1 MALRQRLLRDIA
13 EMRENPYP
21 NIKFIPYE
29 NDITKACLILTPNGE
44 APLHLTILFRDDY
57 PLRPPTVKIQSYVIH
72 PNVMGDYICASI
84 LNTTEGYTPAYTL
97 KGICI
102 QLLSFFGSDN
112 IEQDYGGTADLTR
125 NRMSNVYQVRSL
137 LYECKHCDIGR
148 PDALPLTVF
157 IRTPSKPHARSAVVS
172 SSASPDNRRKSNS
185 PKLRAMAASQAF
197 HSQQPKRHME
207 DLLVQNPTVKL
218 AELSDLPDEILVNL
232 CEYLETEELAPLSR
246 AWHRIGSEKGI
257 VSRFNVIRNRE
268 LVCFCLKKDFN
279 NAQLGIGVHVG
290 SSGRLGKLESEF
302 DLLSLEAF
310 EQHHVRRS
318 VQGLPF
324 DAWLPLPISR
334 RHYNSVKHV
343 AEPRL
348 LKISQQARFGSF
360 SPVEVIYAFM
370 NDIVVRLSTAA
381 ESDFNQSSLV
391 HASEKAIESY
401 YHLFHLLLC
410 LATEDPRRVRTVN
423 QTIKDFLDG
432 KTSKVFVPNLGFL
445 LIAVLISDA
454 DMTVDLLMAIIRETV
469 TRNVVWML
477 DKRGANMPELCYIEA
492 DTISHYRLQKTFDAS
507 KTSYRL
513 LMFLNLFRQT
523 INRGNKSLVQL
534 RDELFDSH
542 GAPPRGTAAKLANDI
557 KQLQQVKNF
566 PAFIKIMG
574 LTPPPASQFT
584 SFLRNCVEESMREG
598 YSVWGISQQRA
609 FTARKMIDPEVQE
622 RNEVR
627 REWQG
632 RGTFQSGFFPG
643 RGGGGAGGRSARG
656 RGG

>member
-1 MALRQRLLRDIA
+1 
-13 EMRENPYP
+13 
-21 NIKFIPYE
+21 
-29 NDITKACLILTPNGE
+29 
-44 APLHLTILFRDDY
+44 
-57 PLRPPTVKIQSYVIH
+57 
-72 PNVMGDYICASI
+72 
-84 LNTTEGYTPAYTL
+84 
-97 KGICI
+97 
-102 QLLSFFGSDN
+102 
-112 IEQDYGGTADLTR
+112 
-125 NRMSNVYQVRSL
+125 
-137 LYECKHCDIGR
+137 
-148 PDALPLTVF
+148 
-157 IRTPSKPHARSAVVS
+157 
-172 SSASPDNRRKSNS
+172 
-185 PKLRAMAASQAF
+185 
-197 HSQQPKRHME
+197 
-207 DLLVQNPTVKL
+207 
-218 AELSDLPDEILVNL
+218 
-232 CEYLETEELAPLSR
+232 
-246 AWHRIGSEKGI
+246 
-257 VSRFNVIRNRE
+257 
-268 LVCFCLKKDFN
+268 
-279 NAQLGIGVHVG
+279 
-290 SSGRLGKLESEF
+290 
-302 DLLSLEAF
+302 
-310 EQHHVRRS
+310 
-318 VQGLPF
+318 
-324 DAWLPLPISR
+324 LPLPISR

-432 KTSKVFVPNLGFL
+432 KTSKIFVPNLGFL

-477 DKRGANMPELCYIEA
+477 DKRGANMPELCYMEA

-507 KTSYRL
+507 ITSYTL

-523 INRGNKSLVQL
+523 INRGNRSLVQL

-542 GAPPRGTAAKLANDI
+542 GAPPRGTAAKLANDV

-566 PAFIKIMG
+566 PAFVKIMG

-584 SFLRNCVEESMREG
+584 SFLRNCVEESMKKR

-609 FTARKMIDPEVQE
+609 LTARKLVDPEVQE

-632 RGTFQSGFFPG
+632 RGTFQGGFFPG
-643 RGGGGAGGRSARG
+643 RGGGGAGGRSGRG